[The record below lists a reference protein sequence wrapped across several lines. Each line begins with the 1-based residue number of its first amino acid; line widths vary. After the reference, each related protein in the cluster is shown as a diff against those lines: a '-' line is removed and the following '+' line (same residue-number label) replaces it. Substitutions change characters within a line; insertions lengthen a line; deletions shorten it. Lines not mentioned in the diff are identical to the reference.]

1 MASESTEF
9 GNRMYAPFMNPKA
22 SQPKAATW
30 SDSVSIVRKELAP
43 IVAELVDVVKS
54 IS

>member
-1 MASESTEF
+1 MASEFTEF

-22 SQPKAATW
+22 NQPKAATW
-30 SDSVSIVRKELAP
+30 SESVSIVRKELAP
-43 IVAELVDVVKS
+43 IVDELVDAVKS